1 MRRIF
6 VIWAVCLCWGI
17 LNAAPLGPFN
27 ATLLEQLKNDYQ
39 KGDKDVVRYIEFQE
53 KVAEKYIK
61 MTPLSVTAKKKLPPS
76 KDPRDYMTLS
86 PYWWP
91 DSTKTDGL
99 PYIRKD
105 GERNPEVYEYPE
117 RENANRFGD
126 AAYCLGVL
134 YYITGKEVYAKACA
148 VHLKTWFTDPKL
160 GMNPNMT
167 YSQFIPGRTKLRGTG
182 ILDAR
187 HACRALCMSALIKDY
202 AGWTEHDQTQLTEW
216 GKAFLYWMEHSTQG
230 QMERRAKN
238 NHGLWF
244 DVTHM
249 ELLAFLGYENRIRE
263 VLRDDFLQKLN
274 NQIAEN
280 GSLPQELARTL
291 SLHYST
297 FVCEASLQASFI
309 AAGIGENLWTMK
321 TASQK
326 SLADVVAFLYPYY
339 KSPEKWT
346 YKQIK
351 KFDAQRATPILLEAG
366 KALGNKNYTKLAY
379 QLGMTDKSALL
390 MPYYDVQISH

>member
-6 VIWAVCLCWGI
+6 AIWAVCLCWGI

-134 YYITGKEVYAKACA
+134 YCICLLYT
-148 VHLKTWFTDPKL
+148 
-160 GMNPNMT
+160 
-167 YSQFIPGRTKLRGTG
+167 S
-182 ILDAR
+182 DA
-187 HACRALCMSALIKDY
+187 AD
-202 AGWTEHDQTQLTEW
+202 
-216 GKAFLYWMEHSTQG
+216 
-230 QMERRAKN
+230 
-238 NHGLWF
+238 
-244 DVTHM
+244 
-249 ELLAFLGYENRIRE
+249 EL
-263 VLRDDFLQKLN
+263 
-274 NQIAEN
+274 
-280 GSLPQELARTL
+280 
-291 SLHYST
+291 
-297 FVCEASLQASFI
+297 
-309 AAGIGENLWTMK
+309 
-321 TASQK
+321 
-326 SLADVVAFLYPYY
+326 
-339 KSPEKWT
+339 
-346 YKQIK
+346 
-351 KFDAQRATPILLEAG
+351 
-366 KALGNKNYTKLAY
+366 
-379 QLGMTDKSALL
+379 
-390 MPYYDVQISH
+390 

>member
-134 YYITGKEVYAKACA
+134 YYITGKEVYAKDM
-148 VHLKTWFTDPKL
+148 VHRPET
-160 GMNPNMT
+160 
-167 YSQFIPGRTKLRGTG
+167 
-182 ILDAR
+182 
-187 HACRALCMSALIKDY
+187 
-202 AGWTEHDQTQLTEW
+202 
-216 GKAFLYWMEHSTQG
+216 
-230 QMERRAKN
+230 
-238 NHGLWF
+238 
-244 DVTHM
+244 
-249 ELLAFLGYENRIRE
+249 GYESQYDLCTIRAGYE
-263 VLRDDFLQKLN
+263 KY
-274 NQIAEN
+274 
-280 GSLPQELARTL
+280 ARFRLYRL
-291 SLHYST
+291 S
-297 FVCEASLQASFI
+297 SF
-309 AAGIGENLWTMK
+309 
-321 TASQK
+321 
-326 SLADVVAFLYPYY
+326 
-339 KSPEKWT
+339 
-346 YKQIK
+346 
-351 KFDAQRATPILLEAG
+351 
-366 KALGNKNYTKLAY
+366 
-379 QLGMTDKSALL
+379 
-390 MPYYDVQISH
+390 

>member
-6 VIWAVCLCWGI
+6 AIWAVCLCWGI

-39 KGDKDVVRYIEFQE
+39 KGDKEVTRYIELQE

-91 DSTKTDGL
+91 DSTKIDGL

-126 AAYCLGVL
+126 AAFCLGVL

-148 VHLKTWFTDPKL
+148 DHLRTWFTDPKL

-167 YSQFIPGRTKLRGTG
+167 YAQTVPGMKKMRGSGFIDSRRFS
-182 ILDAR
+182 
-187 HACRALCMSALIKDY
+187 RALGIAKLIEGSESWTPSDSDMAL
-202 AGWTEHDQTQLTEW
+202 
-216 GKAFLYWMEHSTQG
+216 
-230 QMERRAKN
+230 
-238 NHGLWF
+238 
-244 DVTHM
+244 
-249 ELLAFLGYENRIRE
+249 
-263 VLRDDFLQKLN
+263 
-274 NQIAEN
+274 
-280 GSLPQELARTL
+280 
-291 SLHYST
+291 
-297 FVCEASLQASFI
+297 
-309 AAGIGENLWTMK
+309 
-321 TASQK
+321 
-326 SLADVVAFLYPYY
+326 
-339 KSPEKWT
+339 
-346 YKQIK
+346 
-351 KFDAQRATPILLEAG
+351 
-366 KALGNKNYTKLAY
+366 
-379 QLGMTDKSALL
+379 
-390 MPYYDVQISH
+390 

>member
-134 YYITGKEVYAKACA
+134 RQSMCCSFKDM
-148 VHLKTWFTDPKL
+148 VHRPET
-160 GMNPNMT
+160 
-167 YSQFIPGRTKLRGTG
+167 
-182 ILDAR
+182 
-187 HACRALCMSALIKDY
+187 
-202 AGWTEHDQTQLTEW
+202 
-216 GKAFLYWMEHSTQG
+216 
-230 QMERRAKN
+230 
-238 NHGLWF
+238 
-244 DVTHM
+244 
-249 ELLAFLGYENRIRE
+249 GYESQYDLCTIRAGYE
-263 VLRDDFLQKLN
+263 KY
-274 NQIAEN
+274 
-280 GSLPQELARTL
+280 ARFRLYRL
-291 SLHYST
+291 S
-297 FVCEASLQASFI
+297 SF
-309 AAGIGENLWTMK
+309 
-321 TASQK
+321 
-326 SLADVVAFLYPYY
+326 
-339 KSPEKWT
+339 
-346 YKQIK
+346 
-351 KFDAQRATPILLEAG
+351 
-366 KALGNKNYTKLAY
+366 
-379 QLGMTDKSALL
+379 
-390 MPYYDVQISH
+390 

>member
-6 VIWAVCLCWGI
+6 AIWAVCLCWGI

-39 KGDKDVVRYIEFQE
+39 KGEKEVTRYIELQE

-91 DSTKTDGL
+91 DSTKIDGL

-148 VHLKTWFTDPKL
+148 NHLRTWFTDPKL

-167 YSQFIPGRTKLRGTG
+167 YAQAVPGMKKMRGSGFIDSRRFS
-182 ILDAR
+182 
-187 HACRALCMSALIKDY
+187 RALGVAKLIEGSKSACIVRLQTSAMPVKEMRSLRNASTPISLAALSTMLAVPPSRSASY
-202 AGWTEHDQTQLTEW
+202 AKPSCTKRFTSGSLKVSWES
-216 GKAFLYWMEHSTQG
+216 A
-230 QMERRAKN
+230 
-238 NHGLWF
+238 
-244 DVTHM
+244 
-249 ELLAFLGYENRIRE
+249 
-263 VLRDDFLQKLN
+263 
-274 NQIAEN
+274 N
-280 GSLPQELARTL
+280 GSRRCVPAGSRSGQPKQYATGCFIEAVP
-291 SLHYST
+291 SCAIKEPSPYST
-297 FVCEASLQASFI
+297 IEC
-309 AAGIGENLWTMK
+309 T
-321 TASQK
+321 
-326 SLADVVAFLYPYY
+326 
-339 KSPEKWT
+339 
-346 YKQIK
+346 
-351 KFDAQRATPILLEAG
+351 
-366 KALGNKNYTKLAY
+366 
-379 QLGMTDKSALL
+379 TDCG
-390 MPYYDVQISH
+390 